1 MLSKKKLAIILCG
14 GLGTR
19 LRPFTKVLPKPLMPI
34 NGRPILEIVIHKLK
48 KNKFKNIILSIGYKG
63 ELIKS
68 YFGNGKKYGVKISYI
83 KEKKPLG
90 TMGPLK
96 LIKKLPNN
104 FLVMNGDILSSLNI
118 NNFFEKHIKSKSMFT
133 ISTISRKHVIDYG
146 VIKYKKNK
154 MIDFIEKPKKNYQVS
169 MGIYG
174 VNKNVIK
181 YIPKNKYYGFDHLM
195 KQFLK
200 RKIDVNLFFYNGLW
214 LDIGR
219 QNDYMKAQELKH
231 EKKGKKKF

>member
-19 LRPFTKVLPKPLMPI
+19 LRPFTKILPKPLMPI
-34 NGRPILEIVIHKLK
+34 KEKPILEIVINNLK
-48 KNKFKNIILSIGYKG
+48 KNNFKNIILSIGYKG

-68 YFGNGKKYGVKISYI
+68 YFGDGKKYGVKISYI

-90 TMGPLK
+90 TIGPLN

-104 FLVMNGDILSSLNI
+104 FLVMNGDILSSINI
-118 NNFFEKHIKSKSMFT
+118 NNFFEKHIKSKSIFT
-133 ISTISRKHVIDYG
+133 ISTISRNHVVDYG
-146 VIKYKKNK
+146 VIKCKKNK
-154 MIDFIEKPKKNYQVS
+154 MTDFIEKPKKNYQVS
-169 MGIYG
+169 MGIYA

-195 KQFLK
+195 KKFLK
-200 RKIDVNLFFYNGLW
+200 MNIDVNLFFYKGLW

-219 QNDYMKAQELKH
+219 QNDYMKAQELNY
-231 EKKGKKKF
+231 EKK

>member
-34 NGRPILEIVIHKLK
+34 NDRPILEIVIQKLK
-48 KNKFKNIILSIGYKG
+48 KNNFKNIILSIGYKG

-68 YFGNGKKYGVKISYI
+68 YFGNGKKFGVKISYI

-90 TMGPLK
+90 TMGPLN
-96 LIKKLPNN
+96 LLKKLPNN
-104 FLVMNGDILSSLNI
+104 FLVMNGDILSSINI
-118 NNFFEKHIKSKSMFT
+118 KNFFEKHIKSKSIFT
-133 ISTISRKHVIDYG
+133 VSTISRNHVIDYG

-154 MIDFIEKPKKNYQVS
+154 MVDFIEKPKKNYQVS
-169 MGIYG
+169 MGIYAL
-174 VNKNVIK
+174 NKKVIK

-200 RKIDVNLFFYNGLW
+200 KNIDVNLFFYNGLW
-214 LDIGR
+214 LDVGR
-219 QNDYMKAQELKH
+219 QNDYMKAQELNY
-231 EKKGKKKF
+231 GKK

>member
-90 TMGPLK
+90 TMGPLN

-118 NNFFEKHIKSKSMFT
+118 NNFFEKHIKSKSIFT
-133 ISTISRKHVIDYG
+133 ISTISRNHVIDYG

-169 MGIYG
+169 MGIYA

-200 RKIDVNLFFYNGLW
+200 REIDVNLFFYNGLW

-219 QNDYMKAQELKH
+219 QNDYMKAQELNY
-231 EKKGKKKF
+231 EKK